1 MQTARSVFFK
11 GVDAIYTGSIWN
23 TGVNF
28 IRKAIRDKFAQ
39 DTGVLML
46 SKVFSAVL
54 SFVQGIY
61 VASIL
66 GPKQYGV
73 ALLIIGVPTLFFKTV
88 DARTSAAV
96 VMFISQFQT
105 ENKIKRVLAMC
116 KLGYYVD
123 IGIATI
129 TIFLVILLSAWAE
142 KHIVHESDVAG
153 LMIIFST
160 IYVAKALEGTSIAVL
175 SVIGRFRHIAITEI
189 ISRLLGFTAVLGFV
203 LMGWGVKGVV
213 FGRMVEYG
221 ILGIGVSL
229 WAALFIKR
237 KWGQLWFKAKLRNI
251 AVYRRKIFRYLL
263 YSELNELIGTI
274 TKEADLLIL
283 GALGGATEAGFYG
296 LAKRLTGS
304 VHLIVDPLQKVVLPK
319 ISKLWAESDFIHL
332 RIQIKHYLKMIGF
345 PLGIVTIFTIPFIGL
360 FVRHVVGSEYAP
372 AIIVTQIFLIGAA
385 FWLMCFWV
393 RPLYF
398 AMSRVKALFVFA
410 SIQNGIA
417 LIGYYLVATQW
428 GAFGMAGVSVIAGTM
443 TLGMQLVYCI
453 KILKRSEATP
463 NS

>member
-1 MQTARSVFFK
+1 MQTARSMLLK
-11 GVDAIYTGSIWN
+11 SLDIISTGLIWN
-23 TGVNF
+23 TSLKF
-28 IRKAIRDKFAQ
+28 MRKAIRDKFAQ

-96 VMFISQFQT
+96 VMFISQFQS
-105 ENKIKRVLAMC
+105 EKKHKCVLAMC
-116 KLGYYVD
+116 KLGYFID
-123 IGIATI
+123 FGIATL
-129 TIFLVILLSAWAE
+129 TIFLVILLSSWAE
-142 KHIVHESDVAG
+142 KHIVHESGVAG

-160 IYVAKALEGTSIAVL
+160 IYAAKSLEGTSIAVL
-175 SVIGRFRHIAITEI
+175 SVIGRFKHIAITEI
-189 ISRLLGFTAVLGFV
+189 ITRLFGFAAVLGFV

-213 FGRMVEYG
+213 FGRMVEFG
-221 ILGIGVSL
+221 LLGIGVSL
-229 WAALFIKR
+229 WAFIFIKR
-237 KWGQLWFKAKLRNI
+237 MWGKFWFKAKLHHL
-251 AVYRRKIFRYLL
+251 AVYRRKIIKYLV

-319 ISKLWAESDFIHL
+319 ISKLWAEHDFIRL
-332 RIQIKHYLKMIGF
+332 RIQIKIYLKMIGI
-345 PLGIVTIFTIPFIGL
+345 PLGILTIFTLPFIGI
-360 FVRHVVGSEYAP
+360 FIRHVVGNEYAP
-372 AIIVTQIFLIGAA
+372 AVIVTQIFLLGAS

-393 RPLYF
+393 RPLFF
-398 AMSRVKALFVFA
+398 AMSRVKALFVF
-410 SIQNGIA
+410 SIIQNSIA
-417 LIGYYLVATQW
+417 LIGYYLVAKQW
-428 GAFGMAGVSVIAGTM
+428 GAFGMAGASVIAGSI

-453 KILKRSEATP
+453 NIIKTCDDTVQS
-463 NS
+463 